1 MLESLVEILWPCGID
16 KLQNLHQN
24 ITLPPGERYIPL
36 HYITL
41 ETSAG
46 ELYIALHLLH
56 YNRNPIIIITG
67 FCIHNMTLQSRNHHH
82 EVSCGVTLRYITLQ
96 IYIYYITL
104 QYIHYIT

>member
-1 MLESLVEILWPCGID
+1 M
-16 KLQNLHQN
+16 
-24 ITLPPGERYIPL
+24 
-36 HYITL
+36 
-41 ETSAG
+41 
-46 ELYIALHLLH
+46 YIALHLLQ

-104 QYIHYIT
+104 QYIHYFTLHYNRNHHQEKVSCGVEVKAELDMHFHFLL